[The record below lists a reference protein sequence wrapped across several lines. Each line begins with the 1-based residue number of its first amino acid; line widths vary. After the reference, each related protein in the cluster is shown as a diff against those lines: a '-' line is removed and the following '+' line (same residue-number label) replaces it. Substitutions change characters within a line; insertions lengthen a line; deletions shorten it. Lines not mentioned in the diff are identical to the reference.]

1 MYKISL
7 RLCFSTIAADVVI
20 CADCH
25 DKKKWI
31 LGRLF
36 DACVLLRIFLGC
48 RMVMSLR
55 NKYSFNV
62 LHLLDASLK
71 LVQTLQRKTW

>member
-36 DACVLLRIFLGC
+36 DACVLLRIFSWLPYGD
-48 RMVMSLR
+48 VIAQQV
-55 NKYSFNV
+55 FF
-62 LHLLDASLK
+62 
-71 LVQTLQRKTW
+71 